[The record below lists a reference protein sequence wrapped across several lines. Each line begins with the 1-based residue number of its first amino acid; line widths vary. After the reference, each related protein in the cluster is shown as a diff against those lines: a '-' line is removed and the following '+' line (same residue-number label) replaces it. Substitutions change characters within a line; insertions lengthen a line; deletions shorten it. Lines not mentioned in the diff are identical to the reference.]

1 MRVFCAWVFTSA
13 KFQGEHCR
21 RTQFRIAAND
31 DDLPIP
37 GSYIT
42 TPPSPLTFIIIPFD
56 IPYIRDVI
64 CNAYPFVSFMHGR
77 HHYWIIRIL
86 RLGLYLFMHRAW
98 SMLAFCT
105 RQLNDMSRVPAKIEK
120 GLFSR
125 FKTRG
130 RGGTLDVGLLDN
142 AATLEWMV
150 VHRYRVF
157 DGQSPEV
164 PLIDH
169 QRERN
174 ARIVIDRTGSKW
186 A

>member
-1 MRVFCAWVFTSA
+1 
-13 KFQGEHCR
+13 
-21 RTQFRIAAND
+21 
-31 DDLPIP
+31 
-37 GSYIT
+37 
-42 TPPSPLTFIIIPFD
+42 
-56 IPYIRDVI
+56 
-64 CNAYPFVSFMHGR
+64 
-77 HHYWIIRIL
+77 
-86 RLGLYLFMHRAW
+86 MHRAW
-98 SMLAFCT
+98 SMLAFYT